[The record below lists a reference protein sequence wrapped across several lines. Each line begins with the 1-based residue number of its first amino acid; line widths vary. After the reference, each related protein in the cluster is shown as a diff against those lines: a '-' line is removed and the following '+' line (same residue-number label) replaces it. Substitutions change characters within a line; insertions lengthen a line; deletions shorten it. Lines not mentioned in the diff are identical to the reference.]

1 MDDVAPK
8 QDSLSLRRKFIAR
21 VPRRVTRQRDE
32 LHAVDDSLG
41 AVKCVPFTGL
51 DVRRCDGLCTLEEW
65 LCILRG
71 LGSDFR
77 RQPKVGFGLRDVHI
91 RIWKAALSILSRHP
105 SYVSGI
111 NVCDTIL

>member
-51 DVRRCDGLCTLEEW
+51 DVRRCDGLCTLEER

-71 LGSDFR
+71 LCSDFR
-77 RQPKVGFGLRDVHI
+77 RQPKVAFGLPDLNI
-91 RIWKAALSILSRHP
+91 AIFYDPLSI
-105 SYVSGI
+105 
-111 NVCDTIL
+111 